1 MEDYPIYDSKLH
13 SDGRQNVSA
22 IGDNTLT
29 ADRVFSAIGNGTLT
43 ADRMLATI
51 G

>member
-1 MEDYPIYDSKLH
+1 MEDYPIYDGKYH

-29 ADRVFSAIGNGTLT
+29 ADM
-43 ADRMLATI
+43 MLAST